1 MSHQIASAIILNGI
15 FYHIHREGEELSG
28 WSILK
33 TVPSWFVDIHPR
45 EKFPKSSPPVP
56 DPENNQDIVD
66 NWKIDPCY
74 DLPEHLKGYEQE
86 VDLYLKEKRIWD
98 RSQDLIVLRKWV
110 FWCVDFCDIQR
121 GFSLT
126 YNYEV

>member
-1 MSHQIASAIILNGI
+1 MSHHIASAIIFNGI
-15 FYHIHREGEELSG
+15 LDHFNKEGEDLSG

-45 EKFPKSSPPVP
+45 EKFSKSIPPVP
-56 DPENNQDIVD
+56 DPENNQHIVD
-66 NWKIDPCY
+66 KWWSDPIY
-74 DLPEHLKGYEQE
+74 DLPEHLQGYQRE
-86 VDLYLKEKRIWD
+86 VNLYLEERRIWD
-98 RSQDLIVLRKWV
+98 RAQDLMLLRKWV
-110 FWCVDFCDIQR
+110 FWCVDFCDIKR